1 MLKQHAADAKELPMA
16 NAGITKD
23 HGSGKFSNEVPLE
36 GVINIQ
42 NSFTA
47 SSIKLLGCLKAECIL
62 FDI

>member
-42 NSFTA
+42 KQLHSF
-47 SSIKLLGCLKAECIL
+47 
-62 FDI
+62 

>member
-1 MLKQHAADAKELPMA
+1 MSKYHQVMLKQHAADAKELPMA

-42 NSFTA
+42 KQLHS
-47 SSIKLLGCLKAECIL
+47 L
-62 FDI
+62 